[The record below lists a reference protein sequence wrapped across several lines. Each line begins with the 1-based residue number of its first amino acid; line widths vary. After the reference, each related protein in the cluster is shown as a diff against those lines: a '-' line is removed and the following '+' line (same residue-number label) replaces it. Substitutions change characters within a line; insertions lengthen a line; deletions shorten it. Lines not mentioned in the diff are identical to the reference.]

1 MRRKVTR
8 PARREWAA
16 PRCRPDLNRQRTDFI
31 AAVHRLKQGFAFQQ
45 GANHPDGKAVAGADG
60 IDDVIDFNGIDRSC
74 SPLALLNQA
83 PSQPVLMTTALTPRE
98 R

>member
-1 MRRKVTR
+1 MRRKLLAQRVASGQPLAVAT
-8 PARREWAA
+8 
-16 PRCRPDLNRQRTDFI
+16 DLNRQRTDFI

-74 SPLALLNQA
+74 SPLALLNRA

>member
-1 MRRKVTR
+1 MLFAQRIAGGEPLAV
-8 PARREWAA
+8 AL
-16 PRCRPDLNRQRTDFI
+16 DLNRQRTDFI

-45 GANHPDGKAVAGADG
+45 GANHPDGKAVASADG
-60 IDDVIDFNGIDRSC
+60 IDDVFDFNGINRS
-74 SPLALLNQA
+74 LFAAGALEPA

>member
-74 SPLALLNQA
+74 SPLALLNQRRR
-83 PSQPVLMTTALTPRE
+83 SRF
-98 R
+98 